1 MPAMTNIGGFFAKIG
16 LEPDKNSFE
25 TGNKLIDT
33 VANSFNKLISSA
45 KNAAVVLAGTAVATG
60 VVESSNY
67 KTATAIG
74 ISTEALNTW
83 KAAAKIAGV
92 DANGLVSSMGRL
104 SSVMG
109 HLQIDGQGLEAYSD
123 QLWKLGLGINNLEN
137 MEPDQAFKKI
147 FEAAHDMLSTNS
159 MTDVALRVKDV
170 LGEEAMNFFI
180 EIERQGKTID
190 QFLLGASK
198 TQFTTN
204 EDNQKAAD
212 FAKEVNTLKVTMES
226 IGKLLGSDVGGVM
239 TPYLQSL
246 NSWIQSNGED
256 IKKAIENVSSVID
269 KILGILSP
277 YIENIGGMVLGLI
290 SGNMEMASAAG
301 TKLGLN
307 VAAALTGTDVGELTT
322 NYQTK
327 TAILNAI
334 AKEAGGGFNKIKFS
348 DLSTG
353 LQNSIIAEMKKD
365 PKWKPA
371 QVTGLPKVKD
381 GIIRPDGTVTQV
393 APDDWVFAVR
403 SIGDMA
409 KAFIPQG
416 ITQTAGN
423 MEFSIVQNFT
433 ISGGNDMPQVLRQQ
447 AYNGT
452 QEGLLAAMAHS
463 SQRLQLMSGTR

>member
-45 KNAAVVLAGTAVATG
+45 KNAAVVLTGTAVATG

-137 MEPDQAFKKI
+137 LEPDQAFKKI
-147 FEAAHDMLSTNS
+147 FESAHDMLSTNS

-190 QFLLGASK
+190 QFLSGASK

-246 NSWIQSNGED
+246 NSWIQSNGND
-256 IKKAIENVSSVID
+256 IKKAVAIFATAFLL
-269 KILGILSP
+269 LGSKA
-277 YIENIGGMVLGLI
+277 Y
-290 SGNMEMASAAG
+290 
-301 TKLGLN
+301 
-307 VAAALTGTDVGELTT
+307 
-322 NYQTK
+322 
-327 TAILNAI
+327 
-334 AKEAGGGFNKIKFS
+334 
-348 DLSTG
+348 
-353 LQNSIIAEMKKD
+353 
-365 PKWKPA
+365 
-371 QVTGLPKVKD
+371 
-381 GIIRPDGTVTQV
+381 
-393 APDDWVFAVR
+393 FA
-403 SIGDMA
+403 
-409 KAFIPQG
+409 
-416 ITQTAGN
+416 
-423 MEFSIVQNFT
+423 
-433 ISGGNDMPQVLRQQ
+433 
-447 AYNGT
+447 
-452 QEGLLAAMAHS
+452 
-463 SQRLQLMSGTR
+463 